1 MGVCFKVK
9 RTTPLL
15 RLLSLCV
22 SAVLFSGFS
31 SAWDTLQKESGK
43 LTSVS
48 ARFTQL
54 KDMRILARPLV
65 STGRFYFK
73 APDSV
78 RWEYETPVQSILLMN
93 EGLVRRYTQ
102 GPKGLIEDAG
112 AVLQA
117 MNVMLS
123 EIALWSR
130 GRFNESTSFAAEMKP
145 TSESV
150 IVLIPRDEGLAKVI
164 TGIEVE
170 FVPEKPGVISKI
182 TIREGSGGITTL
194 QFSDVVINA
203 PLNDSVFR
211 SP

>member
-1 MGVCFKVK
+1 MK

-22 SAVLFSGFS
+22 CAVLFSGWS
-31 SAWDTLQKESGK
+31 SLWDTLQKESGD

-102 GPKGLIEDAG
+102 GPKGLTEDAG
-112 AVLQA
+112 VALQA
-117 MNVMLS
+117 MNMMLS

-145 TSESV
+145 GSESV
-150 IVLIPRDEGLAKVI
+150 ILLIPRDEGLAKII

-170 FVPEKPGVISKI
+170 LVPEKPGVISKI
-182 TIREGSGGITTL
+182 TIREGSGGITVL
-194 QFSDVVINA
+194 QFMDVVINA
-203 PLNDSVFR
+203 PLSDSVFR